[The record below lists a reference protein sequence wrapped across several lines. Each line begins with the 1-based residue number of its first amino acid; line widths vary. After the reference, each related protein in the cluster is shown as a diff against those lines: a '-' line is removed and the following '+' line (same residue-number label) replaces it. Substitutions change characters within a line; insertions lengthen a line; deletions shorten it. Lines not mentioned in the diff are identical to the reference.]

1 MFYTI
6 SWTFYTYI
14 EFEPKV
20 LVWTPRQIQDLKFM
34 DSYSDLKLIYNNN
47 WVHSPIFS
55 GLIHIPGL
63 SKNH

>member
-47 WVHSPIFS
+47 WVSQSNI
-55 GLIHIPGL
+55 
-63 SKNH
+63 